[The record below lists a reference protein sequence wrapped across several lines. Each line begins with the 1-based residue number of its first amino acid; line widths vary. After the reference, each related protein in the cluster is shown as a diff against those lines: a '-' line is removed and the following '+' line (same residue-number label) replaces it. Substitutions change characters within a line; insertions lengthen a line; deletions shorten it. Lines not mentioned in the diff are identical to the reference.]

1 VCQQPGHNRR
11 VCPNQPVNHG
21 RAQRARDQLVEGKYI
36 IFTAYIN
43 INTNVIIDSDDSST
57 STAQFSDWN
66 GFSDSDLNSNTQSV
80 AESVAETDQ
89 FDDIFAD
96 DIMINIWQ
104 QNLQLEQE
112 LWEQGGQ
119 EQGGQEQGGQEQ
131 GGQEQGGQEQG
142 GQDQR
147 VQDRRYPSRQRKRTV
162 KAAAAKLGMY

>member
-43 INTNVIIDSDDSST
+43 INTNIIIDSDASST

-66 GFSDSDLNSNTQSV
+66 GFSDSDLNSNIQSV

-96 DIMINIWQ
+96 DIMIDIWQ
-104 QNLQLEQE
+104 QNLELEQE
-112 LWEQGGQ
+112 LWDQGVQEQAGQ
-119 EQGGQEQGGQEQ
+119 EQGGQDQGGQDQ
-131 GGQEQGGQEQG
+131 GV
-142 GQDQR
+142 QDQR